1 MLADGHALPNQTQL
15 RPPPSWPSGVEVT
28 AVCYDGMIHAF
39 GPLNAL
45 CQVPG
50 MRSALLHASEELR
63 KRLGGRAASAIV
75 PDLRAAG
82 LLMRA
87 GYSAVFRVL
96 RWVGCSFSHSRIDPY
111 TRAVSGHT
119 LQSRGD
125 R

>member
-63 KRLGGRAASAIV
+63 KRLGGRAPHAHGVSRRIPRAS
-75 PDLRAAG
+75 LGR
-82 LLMRA
+82 L
-87 GYSAVFRVL
+87 FVL
-96 RWVGCSFSHSRIDPY
+96 TQPY
-111 TRAVSGHT
+111 
-119 LQSRGD
+119 
-125 R
+125 